1 MKKEISKL
9 YCYFIYS
16 FIILMFSSTYSFL
29 EMDSIG
35 IIDLNMRREEDQD
48 ENQNLLN
55 SNQNQFNSTNLLY
68 SKIRFKALFSFLKI
82 VFIGLFYMIDGNSL
96 EVVTYNLVMFL
107 LIHEFLVISNFSF
120 VYLRIISNRVF
131 SQNNIQI
138 PKICTYVNILS
149 NLIFFIWFIY
159 GNIILLTDKSG
170 MELAMMSKIFIMI
183 ILFIISYKTISY
195 LHII

>member
-1 MKKEISKL
+1 
-9 YCYFIYS
+9 
-16 FIILMFSSTYSFL
+16 MFSSTYSFL

-35 IIDLNMRREEDQD
+35 IIDLNIRREEDQD

-55 SNQNQFNSTNLLY
+55 PNLNQLNNSNLLY

-82 VFIGLFYMIDGNSL
+82 VFIGLFYIIDGNSL
-96 EVVTYNLVMFL
+96 EVVTYNLVTFL
-107 LIHEFLVISNFSF
+107 LIHEFLVISNFAF
-120 VYLRIISNRVF
+120 VYLRFISNRVF
-131 SQNNIQI
+131 SLNSIQI

-149 NLIFFIWFIY
+149 NLMFFIWFIY

-170 MELAMMSKIFIMI
+170 MEHAMMSKIFIMI